1 MTFLSAGFTH
11 LLIDLDDTVY
21 PPEVP
26 IWNIIGERINRYM
39 IEFVGIPEADVVSI
53 REHLFTTYGTTLRGL
68 QIEHGISMDHYNE
81 YVHSVS
87 YGDLLKSDIQLRDA
101 LLRLP
106 QEKWIFTNANLTHAE
121 NVLSQMA
128 LRDIFTGIIDINAT
142 APWCKPYPEAFQIA
156 LRLCGNPD
164 PARTV
169 FIDDRVPNLDAAASL
184 GLRTILVGAEP
195 SPLHPTVPRLA
206 DIQHLFV

>member
-1 MTFLSAGFTH
+1 MGKPFAEKLPFFKWIGSRVTEDFLSEKIVAG
-11 LLIDLDDTVY
+11 
-21 PPEVP
+21 EA
-26 IWNIIGERINRYM
+26 IGMEFFDER
-39 IEFVGIPEADVVSI
+39 FGFAAVGGGFE
-53 REHLFTTYGTTLRGL
+53 L